1 MNLRTFNVVALAIF
15 AVTLIFTLAGTCMAM
30 PVEIR
35 GTPFDTGSTDSQNIS
50 WDFRNFGAFFFGAN
64 KYGNFLNG
72 SGEHLY
78 FKDKGNS
85 PSLGKNN
92 PSANIIDEGEL
103 IYTVKQF
110 PSKYKVF
117 SEDENVTKLS
127 FFYTLPLFGK
137 SYCAIDNDA
146 TNLAKM
152 LYQQDENEK
161 KTLMAG
167 DTWDIA
173 GGYSLT
179 LNGVDVE
186 GNKCFF
192 SLYKNN
198 TEIET
203 AVISTDGAIDDRI
216 FVAEDE
222 FGDNASHVYF
232 VTLVDSI
239 FASEDT
245 DFAVF
250 KYTWLIDKDKPLS
263 IESGDEF
270 GSFEVDQALENMIVM
285 SNADAITINV
295 DADSRTNITD
305 EWYFKTSDEG
315 KGSNGGYV
323 IYPAKTVIVEEQ
335 KPVAAGIETAGTGT
349 AGTNT
354 SASIGG
360 VQIQKENSTQ
370 TKAITDNSGE
380 ESEEIYRASSE
391 ARNETETPATASGGA
406 AASSGFRGFLTA
418 IALVSIVY
426 CFKKD
431 RL

>member
-1 MNLRTFNVVALAIF
+1 MNLRTYNAVALAIF
-15 AVTLIFTLAGTCMAM
+15 SLTLIFTLAGTCMAM

-35 GTPFDTGSTDSQNIS
+35 GTPFDTGSTDAQNIS
-50 WDFRNFGAFFFGAN
+50 WDFRYFGAFFFGAN
-64 KYGNFLNG
+64 KYSNLLNG

-78 FKDKGNS
+78 FEDKGGN
-85 PSLGKNN
+85 PSLGKDN

-103 IYTVKQF
+103 IYTTKQLS
-110 PSKYKVF
+110 SKYKVF
-117 SEDENVTKLS
+117 SEETNVTKVS

-146 TNLAKM
+146 TNLARM
-152 LYQQDENEK
+152 LYKQDENEK
-161 KTLMAG
+161 KTLRAG
-167 DTWDIA
+167 ETWDIA

-179 LNGVDVE
+179 LNGIDVE
-186 GNKCFF
+186 GNKCYF

-203 AVISTDGAIDDRI
+203 AVISTDGTIDDRI

-232 VTLVDSI
+232 VTFVDSI
-239 FASEDT
+239 FASADA

-250 KYTWLIDKDKPLS
+250 KYTWLIDKDRPLS

-285 SNADAITINV
+285 SNSDAITINV

-305 EWYFKTSDEG
+305 EWYFRTSDER

-323 IYPAKTVIVEEQ
+323 IYPAKTVIIEEQ
-335 KPVAAGIETAGTGT
+335 KPVASGTET

-354 SASIGG
+354 SASTSGSSQMQEVDG
-360 VQIQKENSTQ
+360 TQ
-370 TKAITDNSGE
+370 TKAITDNS
-380 ESEEIYRASSE
+380 SEKSEAIYRASSE
-391 ARNETETPATASGGA
+391 VQNETETPATSSSGA
-406 AASSGFRGFLTA
+406 VASSGFGGFLAA
-418 IALVSIVY
+418 ISLASIVY

>member
-1 MNLRTFNVVALAIF
+1 MNLRTYNAVALAIF
-15 AVTLIFTLAGTCMAM
+15 SLTLIFTLAGTCMAM

-35 GTPFDTGSTDSQNIS
+35 GTPFDTGSTDAQNIS
-50 WDFRNFGAFFFGAN
+50 WDFRYFGAFFFGAN
-64 KYGNFLNG
+64 KYSNLLNG

-78 FKDKGNS
+78 FEDKGGN
-85 PSLGKNN
+85 PSLGKDN

-103 IYTVKQF
+103 IYTTKQLS
-110 PSKYKVF
+110 SKYKVF
-117 SEDENVTKLS
+117 SEETNVTKVS

-146 TNLAKM
+146 TNLARM
-152 LYQQDENEK
+152 LYKQDENEK
-161 KTLMAG
+161 KTLRAG
-167 DTWDIA
+167 ETWDIA
-173 GGYSLT
+173 SGYSLT
-179 LNGVDVE
+179 LNGIDVE
-186 GNKCFF
+186 GNKCYF

-203 AVISTDGAIDDRI
+203 AVISTDGTIDDRI

-232 VTLVDSI
+232 VTFVDSI
-239 FASEDT
+239 FASADA

-250 KYTWLIDKDKPLS
+250 KYTWLIDKDRPLS

-285 SNADAITINV
+285 SNSDAITINV

-305 EWYFKTSDEG
+305 EWYFRTSDER

-323 IYPAKTVIVEEQ
+323 IYPAKTVIIEEQ
-335 KPVAAGIETAGTGT
+335 KPVASGTET

-354 SASIGG
+354 SASTSGSSQMQEVDG
-360 VQIQKENSTQ
+360 TQ
-370 TKAITDNSGE
+370 TKAITDNS
-380 ESEEIYRASSE
+380 SEKSEAIYRASSE
-391 ARNETETPATASGGA
+391 VQNETETPVNASSGA
-406 AASSGFRGFLTA
+406 VASSGFGGFLAA
-418 IALVSIVY
+418 ISLASIVY